1 MFSAIDAIN
10 YISASEHLA
19 IKAAGL
25 HEGIARGLLNTGTN

>member
-1 MFSAIDAIN
+1 MFSATDAIN

-25 HEGIARGLLNTGTN
+25 QEGIARGLLNAVTN